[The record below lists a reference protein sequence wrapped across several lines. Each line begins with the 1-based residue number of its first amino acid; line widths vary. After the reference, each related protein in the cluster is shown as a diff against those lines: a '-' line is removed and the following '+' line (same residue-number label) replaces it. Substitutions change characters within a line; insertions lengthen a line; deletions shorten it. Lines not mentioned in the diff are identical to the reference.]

1 VKSVLGTHLGQLE
14 SRTSCC
20 VTARAWSWPHGTRA
34 ATERSEDTSPQR
46 LDCHFVDLHS
56 RRGPRPIPGKKQ
68 CTKIQLCIV
77 DVLLVSESRVASRT
91 HLCDENKEEISRA

>member
-1 VKSVLGTHLGQLE
+1 MLCDRTRMELAAWHEGS
-14 SRTSCC
+14 SRTS
-20 VTARAWSWPHGTRA
+20 RGHQ
-34 ATERSEDTSPQR
+34 PQR

-91 HLCDENKEEISRA
+91 HLCDENKEGLSRA